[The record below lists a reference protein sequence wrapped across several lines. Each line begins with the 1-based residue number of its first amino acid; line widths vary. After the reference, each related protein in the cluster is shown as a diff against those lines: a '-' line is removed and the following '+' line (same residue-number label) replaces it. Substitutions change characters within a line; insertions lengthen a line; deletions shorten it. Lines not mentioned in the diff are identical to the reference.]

1 MELKKKWEAIMETR
15 RRNMRRYII
24 AALAVIFTL
33 AGAWWGFGSAPSF
46 AGELKKTTF
55 LVQGVTCGSCLSA
68 IRGELFKKPGMV
80 AMAADLNQGL
90 LRIDHQPPLSEEAI
104 VRTLADLGYPARAV
118 PEGIEL
124 TGGEP
129 MAKGCSGCGPNGCSA
144 TSSSW
149 RELYRKIFGA
159 QAR

>member
-1 MELKKKWEAIMETR
+1 MSIKIGNVMKYLLGIVG
-15 RRNMRRYII
+15 
-24 AALAVIFTL
+24 LVGFL
-33 AGAWWGFGSAPSF
+33 LFAWGGFGNVPSF

-80 AMAADLNQGL
+80 AMVADLNQGL

-104 VRTLADLGYPARAV
+104 VRTLADLGYPARSM
-118 PEGIEL
+118 PEGIEPA
-124 TGGEP
+124 GGEP

-144 TSSSW
+144 TASSW
-149 RELYRKIFGA
+149 RELYRKIFGG